1 MKAIRG
7 TKAGGSPVTLV
18 LAVLLSFSV
27 TGHVVSLLNNTGT
40 SDKLGTKAQYGECAA
55 QVVRLQQDIR
65 AKDVKL
71 SQLEEHGMRVKE
83 AGGGGAGIG
92 GEEEGAGV
100 PVIQKQDN
108 DEPPAGTVAAGGDN
122 NDDADKL
129 IKEAGLGDGG
139 GSGVGP
145 TRAARGGV
153 AAGADMEDAKAAA
166 IALRKEPPVVSYPPA
181 ALSSEECAD
190 GYRISHLLSRFI
202 DLDFIELVTS
212 GHPAPENATI
222 VDIGIYQ
229 SSELIHMAKRGFTI
243 QAYEPNPVRYNICH
257 TNIQRE
263 VQQGNSKPSG
273 PYGDFASR
281 INLRNLAVAD
291 TNKPLQFMVSD
302 LDSHLFLNEEKGLQK
317 KYAGPIITV
326 NTTTMREVMERV
338 SLGHIPGTESG
349 YGIASGNEG
358 AYARNPSSIAKK
370 ARNKKTMFDVD
381 PADFFLA
388 PNARV
393 SPYFV
398 KIDTQGFDTRI
409 VDNLLDYLRE
419 EQLKADKAAAE
430 NPSLTANDKRK
441 GGRQPLPPPVTA
453 DFIQFEYSPHFEF
466 TRSERGPKAHKA
478 FFRRLIDAG
487 YDVYMGAAVQPLKH
501 PRRVRYGKSPL
512 SMLETA
518 RFQPTC
524 VDEFVEFMFSGRYR
538 KISHRTTREI
548 GMWMDM
554 LAVRRSRWSP
564 YYRHTGWVLAKNY

>member
-1 MKAIRG
+1 MDCGMCSANV
-7 TKAGGSPVTLV
+7 A
-18 LAVLLSFSV
+18 
-27 TGHVVSLLNNTGT
+27 
-40 SDKLGTKAQYGECAA
+40 
-55 QVVRLQQDIR
+55 RLEQDVR
-65 AKDVKL
+65 AKSKKMVE
-71 SQLEEHGMRVKE
+71 LEDALTLAKSACRGADE
-83 AGGGGAGIG
+83 AAPAQNGGGAGINIVS
-92 GEEEGAGV
+92 GAG
-100 PVIQKQDN
+100 
-108 DEPPAGTVAAGGDN
+108 GGDDAAAALPAN
-122 NDDADKL
+122 NNEEVQKL
-129 IKEAGLGDGG
+129 IKEAGLNDAAAGD
-139 GSGVGP
+139 
-145 TRAARGGV
+145 
-153 AAGADMEDAKAAA
+153 AAGASGAAATRVRGGATTNEDDDAKAAA
-166 IALRKEPPVVSYPPA
+166 IALRKEPPAVSYPPA
-181 ALSSEECAD
+181 ALSSEECSD

-202 DLDFIELVTS
+202 DLDFIELVLS
-212 GHPAPENATI
+212 GNPAPENSTI

-229 SSELIHMAKRGFTI
+229 SSELINMAKRGFTV

-263 VQQGNSKPSG
+263 INQGTSKPTG

-302 LDSHLFLNEEKGLQK
+302 LDSHLFLNEEKNLQK
-317 KYAGPIITV
+317 KYAGPVITV

-338 SLGHIPGTESG
+338 SLGYIPGTETG
-349 YGIASGNEG
+349 FGVASGNEG
-358 AYARNPSSIAKK
+358 AYARKPANIAKK
-370 ARNKKTMFDVD
+370 LRNRKTMYDFD
-381 PADFFLA
+381 PADYFLA

-430 NPSLTANDKRK
+430 NITLTANEKRK
-441 GGRQPLPPPVTA
+441 AKQRLPPPVA
-453 DFIQFEYSPHFEF
+453 VDFIQFEYSPHFEF

-501 PRRVRYGKSPL
+501 PRRIRYGRSPL

-524 VDEFVEFMFSGRYR
+524 VDEFVEFMFGGRYR
-538 KISHRTTREI
+538 KVSHRTTREI

-554 LAVRRSRWSP
+554 LAVRRNRWSP
-564 YYRHTGWVLAKNY
+564 YYRHTGWVLAKSY